1 MNCRVLAR
9 SATDAEMGEGTN
21 AGPEHPDLQ
30 PGRRTH
36 TPRPRLHGGEPS
48 RLPEE
53 RGRGRPHR
61 APDFRPDT
69 IPGVNP
75 GVRPHEIGKTQVTS
89 RHMAEGSDESS
100 NLETLPDSSSN
111 PDLDDL
117 FDTLADW
124 NHQLKSAKIDLKGP
138 QP

>member
-1 MNCRVLAR
+1 MAEGSDLSSNPKPCAR
-9 SATDAEMGEGTN
+9 GWGT
-21 AGPEHPDLQ
+21 AA
-30 PGRRTH
+30 
-36 TPRPRLHGGEPS
+36 
-48 RLPEE
+48 
-53 RGRGRPHR
+53 RG
-61 APDFRPDT
+61 A
-69 IPGVNP
+69 
-75 GVRPHEIGKTQVTS
+75 KL
-89 RHMAEGSDESS
+89 AEGSDESS